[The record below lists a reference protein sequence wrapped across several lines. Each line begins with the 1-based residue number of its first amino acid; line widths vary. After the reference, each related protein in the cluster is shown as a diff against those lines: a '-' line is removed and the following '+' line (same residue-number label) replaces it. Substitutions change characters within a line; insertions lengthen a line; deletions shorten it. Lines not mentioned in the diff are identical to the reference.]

1 MFSKKNIILCVLYLV
16 VFLNSFGYFLIM
28 PVLSNMLVS
37 PNHGLLSPEIIH
49 RFGDYIYSIVLGGGS
64 LACLVFAPIIG
75 RCSDAIGRRNTLIVC
90 SLLMITSF
98 ILPIAAFAVG
108 SLWLFLLGNTI
119 NGISS
124 NTQPVSQAAI
134 SDISQKAPKN
144 LAYRYCIDVSVIVA
158 AMTLGP
164 SIGELLSDSTLFSLA
179 SSSMPFYIAGFL
191 SAISLI
197 SILCLLPETNH
208 SRYIFKPQKVPKGF
222 LFFNLFFKV
231 FADIRRLPR
240 SILTMLFV
248 CFLAQTA
255 WGQYFQYLFI
265 YLPRDLHF
273 THWDLTRFTFLSG
286 GSMIFGLLVLF
297 RIFYR
302 YFSLKKI
309 VVISM
314 ACCAFAMLGLSVCHQ
329 SFCQWLFMPILSIF
343 IGMYFPALLTL
354 FSTETHTQDR
364 GWILSLSNAVIG
376 LGWLITG
383 FSAIWLSRFIA
394 NLPLITSAVLLFL
407 AWIIMAKESKK

>member
-1 MFSKKNIILCVLYLV
+1 
-16 VFLNSFGYFLIM
+16 M

-64 LACLVFAPIIG
+64 LACLIFAPIIG
-75 RCSDAIGRRNTLIVC
+75 RLSDWLGRRNTLIAC
-90 SLLMITSF
+90 TILMITSF

-134 SDISQKAPKN
+134 SDISQKTPKN
-144 LAYRYCIDVSVIVA
+144 LAYRYCVDVSVIVA

-164 SIGELLSDSTLFSLA
+164 SIGELLSDSAIFPFA

-191 SAISLI
+191 SVLSLI
-197 SILCLLPETNH
+197 SIFFLLPETNQH
-208 SRYIFKPQKVPKGF
+208 PLKIKNSEKFSVLSFDLSI
-222 LFFNLFFKV
+222 KV
-231 FADIRRLPR
+231 FSDIAKLPA
-240 SILTMLFV
+240 SILRMLLV

-273 THWDLTRFTFLSG
+273 THWDLTIFTFLSG
-286 GSMIFGLLVLF
+286 GVMIFGLLILF
-297 RIFYR
+297 RGFYR

-309 VVISM
+309 VAISM
-314 ACCAFAMLGLSVCHQ
+314 AFCAFAMLGISLIHQ
-329 SFCQWLFMPILSIF
+329 AFAQWALMPILSIF
-343 IGMYFPALLTL
+343 IGIYFPALLTL
-354 FSTETHTQDR
+354 FSTETPPQER

-383 FSAIWLSRFIA
+383 FTAIWLSSFMS
-394 NLPLITSAVLLFL
+394 NLPLLSSALLLFL
-407 AWIIMAKESKK
+407 ACGIMVYENYQNPITRA